1 MKRQSNLILRR
12 IGADWG
18 EQEEGWPE
26 RETSPP
32 LVHIRSKRRRP
43 PRWVEEDGEAE
54 QGGGGGGWEARMY
67 TCRAAVVLSQGVN
80 DAACVQQAYKGA
92 VGAELVC
99 VAGAVSANDVKE
111 LSKTKKI
118 FMTQ

>member
-1 MKRQSNLILRR
+1 
-12 IGADWG
+12 
-18 EQEEGWPE
+18 
-26 RETSPP
+26 
-32 LVHIRSKRRRP
+32 
-43 PRWVEEDGEAE
+43 
-54 QGGGGGGWEARMY
+54 MY